1 MRKAILG
8 TLAISALLLA
18 GAGCGGAV
26 ETNVNGTVTTP
37 SNQQGSTNPAGAPG
51 GSVNGTTTTPT
62 LTSTSSK
69 SDIEAVN
76 KATQD
81 MANDLNGMSASID
94 STQSA
99 GVDL

>member
-26 ETNVNGTVTTP
+26 NTNINGTTTP
-37 SNQQGSTNPAGAPG
+37 NNQQGSTNPTGAPG
-51 GSVNGTTTTPT
+51 GSLNGTTTTPT

-69 SDIEAVN
+69 ADIEAVN
-76 KATQD
+76 AATQN
-81 MANDLNGMSASID
+81 MADDLNGMSASID
-94 STQSA
+94 STQNA
-99 GVDL
+99 NTDL